1 MKGASAMRRLCFL
14 GVVLGSTL
22 LPAPSWA
29 HHGTGVSYDAS
40 NPVTLKATVTE
51 FRYAN
56 PHPQL
61 YFDVADEKGNV
72 VHWSG
77 EFYPNPAQ
85 LIQGGWGRKRST
97 DALTFGTKIT
107 ITVAPSRAGTPV
119 GAILRLVNEKDEVI
133 MGVAGGGP
141 GEAPRGGAPAPKGT
155 GGPQ

>member
-1 MKGASAMRRLCFL
+1 MKRLCLLASAIV
-14 GVVLGSTL
+14 GAL
-22 LPAPSWA
+22 LPALVLA

-40 NPVTLKATVTE
+40 NPVTMTATVTE

-61 YFDVADEKGNV
+61 FFDVTDEKGAI

-85 LIQGGWGRKRST
+85 LIQGGWGKKRST

-119 GAILRLVNEKDEVI
+119 GAILRLVNEKGEVI

-141 GEAPRGGAPAPKGT
+141 GEAPRGGAPTA

>member
-1 MKGASAMRRLCFL
+1 MRTFVYL
-14 GVVLGSTL
+14 VLTGGLML
-22 LPAPSWA
+22 LAIPGLA

-40 NPVTLKATVTE
+40 NPVTMKGIVTE

-61 YFDVADEKGNV
+61 FFDVTDAKGNV
-72 VHWSG
+72 EHWSG

-97 DALTFGTKIT
+97 DALPYGAKIT

-119 GAILRLVNEKDEVI
+119 GAILTLLNEKGEVI
-133 MGVAGGGP
+133 MGVAGAGP
-141 GEAPRGGAPAPKGT
+141 GEAPRGGAPTP
-155 GGPQ
+155 GGPGGR